1 MNLSYPHNCSF
12 AYLSVVDWMQIYD
25 FISYQKQYM
34 EFFYELHISLFKRI
48 LYGDTVFPL
57 VGIKEFGWW
66 NFSVSIDG
74 YDSFWGGF
82 LFLSIYQRKI

>member
-1 MNLSYPHNCSF
+1 
-12 AYLSVVDWMQIYD
+12 MQIYD

-34 EFFYELHISLFKRI
+34 EFFYESHISLFKRI

-57 VGIKEFGWW
+57 VGIKEFGWR

-74 YDSFWGGF
+74 YDSFWSRISF
-82 LFLSIYQRKI
+82 FIYISEENLVAILY

>member
-1 MNLSYPHNCSF
+1 
-12 AYLSVVDWMQIYD
+12 
-25 FISYQKQYM
+25 M

-74 YDSFWGGF
+74 YDSFWGRF
-82 LFLSIYQRKI
+82 SFFIYISEENLVAILY